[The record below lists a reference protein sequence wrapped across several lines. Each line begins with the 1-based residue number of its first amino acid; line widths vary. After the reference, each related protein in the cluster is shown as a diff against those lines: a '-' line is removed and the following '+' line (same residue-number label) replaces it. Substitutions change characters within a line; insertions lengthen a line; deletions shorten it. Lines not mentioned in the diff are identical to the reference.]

1 MLQPSSVQD
10 LVKGRRLFCKISL
23 LWQVIAFESC
33 NLFNRTRIF
42 SLLYENF
49 CCSCM
54 AFSTQCV
61 PNKSMLQVVPTTWP
75 SGPDVRLV
83 HAYMKSEMSEEFL
96 VTHNMYKSLELM
108 SGMTWFVTLV
118 DGHSE
123 THAIVYK
130 VNSKFEQLA
139 KNFFWIAWLSVK
151 PCALVSPFP

>member
-10 LVKGRRLFCKISL
+10 LVKGRRLFCKILL
-23 LWQVIAFESC
+23 LWQVIVFESC
-33 NLFNRTRIF
+33 NLFNRTCIF

-96 VTHNMYKSLELM
+96 ATHNMYKSVELM

-123 THAIVYK
+123 THMLLCTRWIQSLS
-130 VNSKFEQLA
+130 NWQKFSSEL
-139 KNFFWIAWLSVK
+139 
-151 PCALVSPFP
+151 PG